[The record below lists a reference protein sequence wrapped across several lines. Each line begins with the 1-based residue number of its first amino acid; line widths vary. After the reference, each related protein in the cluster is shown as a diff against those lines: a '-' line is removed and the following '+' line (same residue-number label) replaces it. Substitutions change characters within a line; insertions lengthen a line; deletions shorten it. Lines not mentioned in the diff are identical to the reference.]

1 MRQTPASL
9 LSAFCQTAKA
19 TLVALTVLSLGAVAA
34 QAASNPRYA
43 AIVVDAN
50 TGKTLYSSSA
60 DGSRYPASLTKMMT
74 LYLVF
79 DALKAGRIRLDS
91 RVPFSK
97 YAAARPPTKIGIR
110 PGGSVT
116 VEEAVLSLIT
126 KSANDAAAALG
137 ELIGGTEANFARMMT
152 AKARSLGMDNTTFR
166 NASGLP
172 DPNQRT
178 TARDMATLGI
188 ALREHHA
195 KYYPYFST
203 TSFKLGKQTING
215 HNRLLGRIKGVD
227 GIKTGYVNA
236 SGFNLVTSVK
246 DGDRKLVAVV
256 MGGTSGAARDNQ
268 MAQLIKTYLPKASTR
283 STGLLV
289 ARGNTDE
296 PVVQAYAAA
305 LPHTDAPMPID
316 RPGASVVEQVLAEA
330 KVKPDLQ
337 VASVETEKT
346 ARLKESVARS
356 AAVVAASIDP
366 VATASTSS
374 VASIQANTNSRSAG
388 WAIQVA
394 SLTSAGEAQSTLTRI
409 ASKATGILSADAAFT
424 ETFTKGGTTYYR
436 ARFGGYGSKDEAWET
451 CSALKK
457 KQIPCYAIEQ

>member
-1 MRQTPASL
+1 M
-9 LSAFCQTAKA
+9 
-19 TLVALTVLSLGAVAA
+19 VALTVLSLGAAAA
-34 QAASNPRYA
+34 QAASNPRYS

-50 TGKTLYSSSA
+50 TGKTLFSSSA
-60 DGSRYPASLTKMMT
+60 DGARYPASLTKMMT

-79 DALKAGRIRLDS
+79 DALKAGRIRIDS

-97 YAAARPPTKIGIR
+97 YAASRPPTKVGIR
-110 PGGSVT
+110 AGGSIT
-116 VEEAVLSLIT
+116 VEEAILSLIT
-126 KSANDAAAALG
+126 KSANDAATALG

-152 AKARSLGMDNTTFR
+152 AKARSLGMNNTTFR

-195 KYYPYFST
+195 KYYGYFST
-203 TSFKLGKQTING
+203 TSFKLGNQTING

-268 MAQLIKTYLPKASTR
+268 MAELIKTYLPKASTR

-296 PVVQAYAAA
+296 PVVQAYAEA
-305 LPHTDAPMPID
+305 LPHTDAPMPSD
-316 RPGASVVEQVLAEA
+316 RPGASVTEQVLAEA
-330 KVKPDLQ
+330 NPKANLE
-337 VASVETEKT
+337 VASIGTEKS

-366 VATASTSS
+366 VATASTAS
-374 VASIQANTNSRSAG
+374 VASINANAG
-388 WAIQVA
+388 ARDSWAIQVA
-394 SLTSAGEAQSTLTRI
+394 SLTSAGEAQSTLARI
-409 ASKATGILSADAAFT
+409 ASRATGILSADAAFT

-436 ARFGGYGSKDEAWET
+436 ARFGGFGSKDEAWDT
-451 CSALKK
+451 CTALKK
-457 KQIPCYAIEQ
+457 KQIPCYAVQK

>member
-1 MRQTPASL
+1 MRQTSASL
-9 LSAFCQTAKA
+9 LSAFCQTAKTA
-19 TLVALTVLSLGAVAA
+19 LVALTMLSLGAAAA

-60 DGSRYPASLTKMMT
+60 DGMRYPASLTKMMT

-110 PGGSVT
+110 PGNSVS
-116 VEEAVLSLIT
+116 VEDAILSLIT

-137 ELIGGTEANFARMMT
+137 ELIGGTESNFAQMMT
-152 AKARSLGMDNTTFR
+152 AKARSLGMDKTTFR

-227 GIKTGYVNA
+227 GIKTGYINA
-236 SGFNLVTSVK
+236 SGFNLVTSIK

-256 MGGTSGAARDNQ
+256 LGGTSGAARDNQ
-268 MAQLIKTYLPKASTR
+268 MAKLIKTYLPKASTR

-289 ARGNTDE
+289 ARGNTDMPE
-296 PVVQAYAAA
+296 VQAYAAV
-305 LPHTDAPMPID
+305 LPHNDAPTPSG
-316 RPGASVVEQVLAEA
+316 RPGAAIIEQVLAEA
-330 KVKPDLQ
+330 SVKPDLQ
-337 VASVETEKT
+337 VASVQTEKT

-366 VATASTSS
+366 VATASTTS
-374 VASIQANTNSRSAG
+374 VAAIQASANPGDSG

-394 SLTSAGEAQSTLTRI
+394 SLGSAGEAQSMLSRV

-436 ARFGGYGSKDEAWET
+436 ARFGGYGSKDEAWST

-457 KQIPCYAIEQ
+457 KDIPCYAIER